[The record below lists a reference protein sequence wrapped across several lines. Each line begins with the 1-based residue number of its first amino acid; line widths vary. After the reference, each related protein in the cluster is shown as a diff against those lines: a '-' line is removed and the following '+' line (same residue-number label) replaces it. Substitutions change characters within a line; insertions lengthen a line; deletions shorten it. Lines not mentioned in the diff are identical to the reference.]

1 MAEKITRMA
10 VILCCV
16 LMAAA
21 CGYSFKAGGEYIDKG
36 IQTVFVDVF
45 VNKTSEANIEN
56 TFRAAFIDQFI
67 QALGASGSPN
77 QSNKQIGMQFANAG
91 LQATQIPTVPLM
103 QNVNQ
108 QTIQRQAPQTFNPL
122 IQMLLN
128 GGR

>member
-1 MAEKITRMA
+1 MLQFLPM
-10 VILCCV
+10 
-16 LMAAA
+16 LMKGAQGATSGKA
-21 CGYSFKAGGEYIDKG
+21 AGGAG
-36 IQTVFVDVF
+36 GGL
-45 VNKTSEANIEN
+45 A
-56 TFRAAFIDQFI
+56 DQFM

-77 QSNKQIGMQFANAG
+77 QSNKQIGMQFANTG
-91 LQATQIPTVPLM
+91 MQAPQILTVPLM

>member
-1 MAEKITRMA
+1 MLQFLPMLLKGVGGANG
-10 VILCCV
+10 
-16 LMAAA
+16 AA
-21 CGYSFKAGGEYIDKG
+21 GKTGGG
-36 IQTVFVDVF
+36 LV
-45 VNKTSEANIEN
+45 
-56 TFRAAFIDQFI
+56 DQFV

-91 LQATQIPTVPLM
+91 LQEPQIPTVPLM
-103 QNVNQ
+103 QNMNQ

>member
-1 MAEKITRMA
+1 MLQFLPMLLKGAGS
-10 VILCCV
+10 
-16 LMAAA
+16 AA
-21 CGYSFKAGGEYIDKG
+21 GKTGGSSSSL
-36 IQTVFVDVF
+36 V
-45 VNKTSEANIEN
+45 
-56 TFRAAFIDQFI
+56 DQFV

-91 LQATQIPTVPLM
+91 LQAPQIPTVPLM
-103 QNVNQ
+103 QNMNQ

>member
-1 MAEKITRMA
+1 M
-10 VILCCV
+10 
-16 LMAAA
+16 LMKGAQAAGVA
-21 CGYSFKAGGEYIDKG
+21 KAGG
-36 IQTVFVDVF
+36 
-45 VNKTSEANIEN
+45 
-56 TFRAAFIDQFI
+56 AAGGLAEQFM

-91 LQATQIPTVPLM
+91 LQAPQIPTIPLM
-103 QNVNQ
+103 QNMNQ

>member
-1 MAEKITRMA
+1 MLQFLPMLLKGVGGAGGATA
-10 VILCCV
+10 
-16 LMAAA
+16 
-21 CGYSFKAGGEYIDKG
+21 GKAGGGLAE
-36 IQTVFVDVF
+36 
-45 VNKTSEANIEN
+45 
-56 TFRAAFIDQFI
+56 QFM

-91 LQATQIPTVPLM
+91 LQEPQIPTVPLM
-103 QNVNQ
+103 QNMNQ

>member
-1 MAEKITRMA
+1 MLQFLPM
-10 VILCCV
+10 
-16 LMAAA
+16 LMKGAQAAGGA
-21 CGYSFKAGGEYIDKG
+21 KAGGASG
-36 IQTVFVDVF
+36 GGLT
-45 VNKTSEANIEN
+45 
-56 TFRAAFIDQFI
+56 DQFI

-91 LQATQIPTVPLM
+91 LQAPQIPTIPLM
-103 QNVNQ
+103 QNMNQ